1 MARNVTSYDP
11 RKKPIVDALKKKSGG
26 TKVTLL
32 KEIGPGIFE
41 GRCLKSGG
49 PVKDRETRSSY
60 IELGS
65 FQVTAAEAGLMGD
78 ETPAVRTR
86 KRCGNRY
93 TGASL
98 EL

>member
-32 KEIGPGIFE
+32 KEIGPGVFE
-41 GRCLKSGG
+41 GSCLKGGG
-49 PVKDRETRSSY
+49 PATDMGAYSW
-60 IELGS
+60 IELGK